1 MAKKI
6 LITGMSGLI
15 GGLLKKHLLKEGGYE
30 LKALNRSY
38 VEGVENHQG
47 DISDLDSIKPAFV
60 NQDAV
65 VHLAAYLGSK
75 GWQWEH
81 ENNVLGTYNVFEAA
95 RLAGVKRVVFAS
107 SGSTVSGFER
117 IKPYKDIAE
126 GNYEEVPAEVPM
138 ITRNQTRP
146 AAIYG
151 ATKVWG
157 EALGRHFS
165 DAYGMSVICVRIGS
179 VRKEDRPL
187 SVRENAIYL
196 GHSDVCQIL
205 RLCIGANRS
214 INYNVFFAVSDN
226 KWNYRDISHARE
238 ILGYIPKDSA
248 DSKLF
253 VSE

>member
-15 GGLLKKHLLKEGGYE
+15 GGLLKTHLLKEGGYE

-38 VEGVENHQG
+38 VEGVENHQA
-47 DISDLDSIKPAFV
+47 DISDLDAMKSAFV
-60 NQDAV
+60 GQDVV
-65 VHLAAYLGSK
+65 VHLAAYLGSQ
-75 GWQWEH
+75 GWRWQH
-81 ENNVLGTYNVFEAA
+81 ESNVLGTYNVFEAA

-107 SGSTVSGFER
+107 SGSTIRGFER

-126 GNYEEVPAEVPM
+126 GNYEEVPNKVPM
-138 ITRNQTRP
+138 ITRDQIRP
-146 AAIYG
+146 EAVYG

-165 DAYGMSVICVRIGS
+165 DAYDMSVICVRIGS

-196 GHSDVCQIL
+196 GHRDISQIL
-205 RLCIGANRS
+205 HLCVEADNS
-214 INYNVFFAVSDN
+214 INYDVFFAVSDN
-226 KWNYRDISHARE
+226 KWNYRDISYSRE

-248 DSKLF
+248 DDKLF